1 MDEHQEPLEQR
12 APLLPTGVPHGVDE
26 APRST
31 RSTRQTCQVQKRIG
45 HEDQTPV
52 CPNGFGTVHAILTQ
66 AQLPHTVLIERF
78 SRVMLGDFNRA
89 WMAMKT
95 WSARLPITYANIGP
109 VS

>member
-12 APLLPTGVPHGVDE
+12 APLLPTSVPHGVDE

-31 RSTRQTCQVQKRIG
+31 RFSRQTCQVRKRIG
-45 HEDQTPV
+45 HEDQTLMF
-52 CPNGFGTVHAILTQ
+52 PNGFGTSLALLTE
-66 AQLPHTVLIERF
+66 AQPPLTVLIERF
-78 SRVMLGDFNRA
+78 SRVMPKGFNSAWRA
-89 WMAMKT
+89 KKT

>member
-31 RSTRQTCQVQKRIG
+31 RSTRQTGQVQKRIS

-52 CPNGFGTVHAILTQ
+52 RPNGFGTVHAILTQ
-66 AQLPHTVLIERF
+66 AQRPHTVLIERF
-78 SRVMLGDFNRA
+78 SRVMREGFNSA
-89 WMAMKT
+89 WMAKKT
-95 WSARLPITYANIGP
+95 WCARFPITYANIGP
-109 VS
+109 V

>member
-95 WSARLPITYANIGP
+95 WSARLPTTYANIGP

>member
-12 APLLPTGVPHGVDE
+12 APLLPTSVPHGVDE

-31 RSTRQTCQVQKRIG
+31 RFSRQTCQVQKRIG
-45 HEDQTPV
+45 HEDQTLMFPD
-52 CPNGFGTVHAILTQ
+52 GFGTSLALLTE
-66 AQLPHTVLIERF
+66 AQPPLTVLIERF
-78 SRVMLGDFNRA
+78 SRVMPKGSNNAWRA
-89 WMAMKT
+89 KKT